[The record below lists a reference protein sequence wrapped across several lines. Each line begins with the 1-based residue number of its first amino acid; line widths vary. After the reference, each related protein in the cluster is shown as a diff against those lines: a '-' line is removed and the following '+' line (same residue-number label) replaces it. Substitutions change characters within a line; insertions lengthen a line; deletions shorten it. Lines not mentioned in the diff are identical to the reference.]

1 MELRVLRYFLAAIRE
16 GSILRAAHFL
26 HITQPTLSRQLQ
38 DLEEELGQK
47 LLIRTNRS
55 VALTAEGKLL
65 RRRAED
71 IMEIVRKTEAEFRSM
86 GENIR
91 GDVYIGSGETEAM
104 KLIARIIRELRE
116 EYPGIRYHIYSGK
129 TEEVEERVDKGIL
142 DFGILI
148 QPINISKYDCIN
160 LPLKDVWG
168 VIMRKDSP
176 LAAKESISF
185 RDLQGLPLI
194 CSRQNPQ
201 SKTGKSGY
209 PEWFGRLFD
218 KLNVVATYNLIYNA
232 AQLVEEGIGYAIGLD
247 RTIDTME
254 HSVLCFRP
262 LSPKVE
268 SGLNIVWKKYQV
280 FSTAAEIFLDRIQKD
295 FSAAED
301 QVRR

>member
-201 SKTGKSGY
+201 LKTGKSGY

>member
-295 FSAAED
+295 FSVAED

>member
-232 AQLVEEGIGYAIGLD
+232 AQRVEEGIGYAIGLD

>member
-160 LPLKDVWG
+160 LPLKDVWS

>member
-268 SGLNIVWKKYQV
+268 SGLNIVWKKYQA